1 MRNRQLHTALFDF
14 AEEAAWQLAS
24 DAGAGEDELEF
35 DIDEIGGARK
45 SSPLYCYRPL
55 TADFID
61 RRLSILGRLPTYTP
75 AIHALQ
81 ACGGLDDYLIARG
94 ENRSSKAAYGGTE
107 RGRAEETLR
116 CLLAQ
121 LFENT
126 TDFVLHPE
134 RFEDVYEDFESM
146 VMDGRSQSEVF
157 AVITGVA
164 IASKRVELGNGLV
177 LMSIDS
183 APEAPA
189 EATHFSEN
197 DRPPVLVQL
206 TWEAQPGD
214 EAPLRH
220 AIVRLRRLLLAL
232 RLYDSSHVMLGR
244 SGWHRSGGG
253 AWQQFALMPAHSTPA
268 QSRGLGAVPVQQ
280 EDELRAFCSLVFRRA
295 PKNGEMAWALRR
307 FELACDRPSAT
318 EALTDVLLALR
329 ALLEPEGAH
338 SGHLPG
344 RLAVLVAIPEQRA
357 LVTERVAHLMSIERS
372 VVAGIGPDDETLTP
386 LVDELVDWLRA
397 LLRDVLCGHLGQDLY
412 NVADEMVAQEVPA
425 STTESFGGY
434 PV

>member
-1 MRNRQLHTALFDF
+1 MRNRHLHTALFAF
-14 AEEAAWQLAS
+14 TEEAAWQLAS
-24 DAGAGEDELEF
+24 DQGSGEDELSFEV
-35 DIDEIGGARK
+35 DEIGSARK
-45 SSPLYCYRPL
+45 ASPLYCYRPL

-81 ACGGLDDYLIARG
+81 SCGGLDDYLLARG
-94 ENRSSKAAYGGTE
+94 ENRSSKAAYGGSD

-121 LFENT
+121 IFEDT

-134 RFEDVYEDFESM
+134 HFDDVYDEFESL
-146 VMDGRSQSEVF
+146 VMDGRAQAEVI

-164 IASKRVELGNGLV
+164 IASKRIELGDGLV
-177 LMSIDS
+177 LMSVD
-183 APEAPA
+183 ADPDAPA
-189 EATHFSEN
+189 EAVHFAASQ
-197 DRPPVLVQL
+197 RPPVLVKL
-206 TWEAQPGD
+206 AWEAQPGD

-220 AIVRLRRLLLAL
+220 AHVRLRRLLLAL

-244 SGWHRSGGG
+244 TAWHRSGGG
-253 AWQQFALMPAHSTPA
+253 SWQPFALMPAHSEPGAT
-268 QSRGLGAVPVQQ
+268 RGLCAVPAQQ

-318 EALTDVLLALR
+318 ETLTDVLLALR

-344 RLAVLVAIPEQRA
+344 RLAVLCAIPEQRA
-357 LVTERVAHLMSIERS
+357 LVTERVAHLMSLERS
-372 VVAGIGPDDETLTP
+372 VVAGIGPDEETLGP
-386 LVDELVDWLRA
+386 LVDELVDWLRS

-412 NVADEMVAQEVPA
+412 NVADELVAAESQPA
-425 STTESFGGY
+425 G
-434 PV
+434 